1 MKNIKEYN
9 LEELKEEM
17 TSLGEKPYRAEQIFK
32 WIYKDKVKELIIED
46 GSVSSIEARA
56 FTDSKTLQRVTI
68 GNSVQSIGDEAF
80 RGCSKLENVIFS
92 SPKPVNSVND
102 ESSASEWE
110 AVLSIGANAF
120 KTGSEYLTFHGDVH
134 SGYAPFELAMSDSGF
149 SSKSNM
155 NICYK
160 TDAPSH
166 LTIIRDNETG
176 MSTLIDYPHYEEV
189 DTWNQDLIQKIIQ
202 DGKDNGLN
210 TAYSITSKFE
220 ELNGWT
226 DTSKY
231 GQLTISN
238 DENDIIANI
247 TDDSK
252 IVKLNGS
259 VFVEINVDNI
269 ENIKSV
275 IGYIS
280 VLNSEQYIEVELK
293 NSTQGKWYYFDMP
306 ATTIER
312 QTYIMPKIKVIYK
325 DGNII
330 TGRIDGEFKI
340 IKSTEESN
348 LKKDSTMAKNI
359 LPNTGKKSIMWGMV
373 ILGIFI
379 IIIGIIN
386 IKYKEVK

>member
-1 MKNIKEYN
+1 MK
-9 LEELKEEM
+9 
-17 TSLGEKPYRAEQIFK
+17 
-32 WIYKDKVKELIIED
+32 
-46 GSVSSIEARA
+46 
-56 FTDSKTLQRVTI
+56 
-68 GNSVQSIGDEAF
+68 
-80 RGCSKLENVIFS
+80 
-92 SPKPVNSVND
+92 
-102 ESSASEWE
+102 
-110 AVLSIGANAF
+110 
-120 KTGSEYLTFHGDVH
+120 
-134 SGYAPFELAMSDSGF
+134 
-149 SSKSNM
+149 
-155 NICYK
+155 
-160 TDAPSH
+160 
-166 LTIIRDNETG
+166 
-176 MSTLIDYPHYEEV
+176 
-189 DTWNQDLIQKIIQ
+189 KII
-202 DGKDNGLN
+202 NLFF
-210 TAYSITSKFE
+210 IV
-220 ELNGWT
+220 L
-226 DTSKY
+226 
-231 GQLTISN
+231 ISVIIIAPEVKAN

-386 IKYKEVK
+386 IKYKEVI

>member
-1 MKNIKEYN
+1 MK
-9 LEELKEEM
+9 
-17 TSLGEKPYRAEQIFK
+17 
-32 WIYKDKVKELIIED
+32 
-46 GSVSSIEARA
+46 
-56 FTDSKTLQRVTI
+56 
-68 GNSVQSIGDEAF
+68 
-80 RGCSKLENVIFS
+80 
-92 SPKPVNSVND
+92 
-102 ESSASEWE
+102 
-110 AVLSIGANAF
+110 
-120 KTGSEYLTFHGDVH
+120 
-134 SGYAPFELAMSDSGF
+134 
-149 SSKSNM
+149 
-155 NICYK
+155 
-160 TDAPSH
+160 
-166 LTIIRDNETG
+166 
-176 MSTLIDYPHYEEV
+176 
-189 DTWNQDLIQKIIQ
+189 KII
-202 DGKDNGLN
+202 NLFF
-210 TAYSITSKFE
+210 IV
-220 ELNGWT
+220 L
-226 DTSKY
+226 
-231 GQLTISN
+231 ISVIIIAPEVKAN

-280 VLNSEQYIEVELK
+280 ALNSEQYIEVELENSTQGKWYYFNIPSTIIEGQTYIMPKIKVVYKDGTEIIGKTTGEFKLLKDEDYSKIIGNIMDDSKVIEPNKSVFVEINVDNIENIKSVIGYISVLNSKQYIEVELK

>member
-1 MKNIKEYN
+1 MK
-9 LEELKEEM
+9 
-17 TSLGEKPYRAEQIFK
+17 
-32 WIYKDKVKELIIED
+32 
-46 GSVSSIEARA
+46 
-56 FTDSKTLQRVTI
+56 
-68 GNSVQSIGDEAF
+68 
-80 RGCSKLENVIFS
+80 
-92 SPKPVNSVND
+92 
-102 ESSASEWE
+102 
-110 AVLSIGANAF
+110 
-120 KTGSEYLTFHGDVH
+120 
-134 SGYAPFELAMSDSGF
+134 
-149 SSKSNM
+149 
-155 NICYK
+155 
-160 TDAPSH
+160 
-166 LTIIRDNETG
+166 
-176 MSTLIDYPHYEEV
+176 
-189 DTWNQDLIQKIIQ
+189 KII
-202 DGKDNGLN
+202 NLFF
-210 TAYSITSKFE
+210 IV
-220 ELNGWT
+220 L
-226 DTSKY
+226 
-231 GQLTISN
+231 ISVIIIAPEVKAN

-280 VLNSEQYIEVELK
+280 ALNSEQYIEVELE
-293 NSTQGKWYYFDMP
+293 NSTQGKWYYFNIP
-306 ATTIER
+306 STIIEG